1 MIVGIDAHAIGSG
14 SAGNETYYDQLLKH
28 LATAPTNGSRYVVY
42 YTHLDAAARVPP
54 SEKFH
59 LKRLWPGTP
68 FWRIP
73 VGFPLEFRRQKL
85 DVFHAQYMIPPFCK
99 CKTVTTIPD
108 IAYEHYPQFFSK
120 FDVLRAKVLIRRS
133 AERADHIITVSDY
146 SKNDISST
154 YHIDPNRITVT
165 YEGAGPDFF
174 PRDNGECREQVARK
188 YGIKAPF
195 LLYVGRLQE
204 RKNLRRLLSAYA
216 RLRKQGAEEKLVLVG
231 KKDWTS
237 GGNIQ
242 MHVNSLELEN
252 SVIFTGY
259 VPSADLPVFYNAAE
273 AFVYPSVFE
282 GFGLPVIEAMACGLP
297 VLTSYGSSLE
307 EVAGDAALL
316 VDPMSEESIAEGLGK
331 LLGDSSLKLS
341 LGRAG
346 LVRNATFSFERTAEQ
361 TIGVYEMLAGAA

>member
-28 LATAPTNGSRYVVY
+28 LATAATNGHRYVVY
-42 YTHLDAAARVPP
+42 YTHLDAATRVPA
-54 SEKFH
+54 SEKFR

-73 VGFPLEFRRQKL
+73 VGFPLEFRREKL

-99 CKTVTTIPD
+99 CKSVTTIPD
-108 IAYEHYPQFFSK
+108 IAYEHYPQFFSR
-120 FDVLRAKVLIRRS
+120 FDVVRAKVLIRRS

-146 SKNDISST
+146 SKKDISTT
-154 YHIDPNRITVT
+154 YHIDPDRITVT
-165 YEGAGPDFF
+165 HEGAGPDFF
-174 PRDNGECREQVARK
+174 PRNKDVCQEQIARK
-188 YGIKAPF
+188 YGIKTPF
-195 LLYVGRLQE
+195 ILYVGRLQE

-216 RLRKQGAEEKLVLVG
+216 RLKKEGSNEKLVLVG
-231 KKDWTS
+231 KRDWES
-237 GGNIQ
+237 RDLQ
-242 MHVNSLELEN
+242 AHLKSLELEN
-252 SVIFTGY
+252 SVVLTGY
-259 VPSADLPVFYNAAE
+259 VPSADLPIFYNAAE

-282 GFGLPVIEAMACGLP
+282 GFGLPVIEAMACGLA

-316 VDPMSEESIAEGLGK
+316 VDPMSEESISRGLGK
-331 LLGDSSLKLS
+331 LLGDASLRLS

-346 LVRNATFSFERTAEQ
+346 LARSATFSFQKTAEQ
-361 TIGVYEMLAGAA
+361 TIGVYKMLAGST

>member
-28 LATAPTNGSRYVVY
+28 LAIAPTNGSRYVVY
-42 YTHLDAAARVPP
+42 YTHLEAAARVPA

-73 VGFPLEFRRQKL
+73 FGFPLEFRREKL
-85 DVFHAQYMIPPFCK
+85 DVFHAQYMIPPFCN

-133 AERADHIITVSDY
+133 AELADHIITVSDY
-146 SKNDISST
+146 SKNDISRT
-154 YHIDPNRITVT
+154 YHIDPDRITVT
-165 YEGAGPDFF
+165 HEGAGPDFF
-174 PRDNGECREQVARK
+174 PRDKDECRERIARK
-188 YGIKAPF
+188 YGIKTSF
-195 LLYVGRLQE
+195 ILYVGRLQE

-216 RLRKQGAEEKLVLVG
+216 RLRKQGAGEKLVLVG
-231 KKDWTS
+231 KKDWES
-237 GGNIQ
+237 GNVQ
-242 MHVNSLELEN
+242 EHLKSLDLKD

-273 AFVYPSVFE
+273 AFVYPSIFE

-316 VDPMSEESIAEGLGK
+316 VDPMSEESIAEGLDK
-331 LLGDSSLKLS
+331 LLGDSSLRLS

-346 LVRNATFSFERTAEQ
+346 LLRSATFSFEKTAEQ
-361 TIGVYEMLAGAA
+361 TIGVYEMLTGAA

>member
-1 MIVGIDAHAIGSG
+1 MRVGIDAHAIGSEQ
-14 SAGNETYYDQLLKH
+14 SGNETYYEQLLKH
-28 LATAPTNGSRYVVY
+28 LAATPTNGNRYVVY
-42 YTHLDAAARVPP
+42 YTNPAGAGRIPA

-59 LKRLWPGTP
+59 LKRLWPATP
-68 FWRIP
+68 LWRVP
-73 VGFPLEFRRQKL
+73 VGFPLEFRRQKF

-154 YHIDPNRITVT
+154 YHIDANRITVT

-188 YGIKAPF
+188 YGIKGPF
-195 LLYVGRLQE
+195 LLYIGRLQE

-259 VPSADLPVFYNAAE
+259 VPSADLPFFYNAAE

-331 LLGDSSLKLS
+331 LLGDSNLRLS

-346 LVRNATFSFERTAEQ
+346 LARSATFSFEKTAAQ
-361 TIGVYEMLAGAA
+361 TIGVYEMLAGTA

>member
-14 SAGNETYYDQLLKH
+14 SAGNETYYEQLLKH
-28 LATAPTNGSRYVVY
+28 MAAVPANGSRYVVY
-42 YTHLDAAARVPP
+42 YTHLAAEGLVPT

-59 LKRLWPGTP
+59 LKRIRPATP

-73 VGFPLEFRRQKL
+73 VGFPLEFRREKL
-85 DVFHAQYMIPPFCK
+85 DVFHAQLIIPPFCN

-120 FDVLRAKVLIRRS
+120 FETVRSKVLTRRS

-146 SKNDISST
+146 SKNDIST
-154 YHIDPNRITVT
+154 MYHIDPDRITVT
-165 YEGAGPDFF
+165 PEGAGPDFF
-174 PRDNGECREQVARK
+174 PRDKDECREQIARK
-188 YGIKAPF
+188 YGINTSF
-195 LLYVGRLQE
+195 ILYVGRLQE

-216 RLRKQGAEEKLVLVG
+216 RLKKEGADEKLVLVG
-231 KKDWTS
+231 KKDWES
-237 GGNIQ
+237 GNIQ
-242 MHVNSLELEN
+242 AHLRSLDLKD

-273 AFVYPSVFE
+273 AFVYPSIFE
-282 GFGLPVIEAMACGLP
+282 GFGLPVIEAMACGLA

-316 VDPMSEESIAEGLGK
+316 VDPMSEESIAQGLGK
-331 LLGDSSLKLS
+331 LLGDRNLRFM

-346 LVRNATFSFERTAEQ
+346 LLRNAAFSFKKTAEQ
-361 TIGVYEMLAGAA
+361 TIGVYERLVGAT